1 MIRRPP
7 RSTLFPYTTLFRS
20 LSATGGSERAKRR
33 DDHPKEKHQ
42 PRHAELCADLDEA
55 VVSGCPLH
63 ADSALLEPG
72 QRRDSAFRGAEVGRA
87 YPEERSLEHV
97 SDTAPPDLPAADRL
111 GVVVILFWVQD
122 SLHSLPVTVARAQAE
137 HQREK
142 DRTEDSPTHV

>member
-55 VVSGCPLH
+55 DRKSTRLNSSHGYISYAVFCLKKNKSMSSHLPYSSVH
-63 ADSALLEPG
+63 SAGPP
-72 QRRDSAFRGAEVGRA
+72 SRA
-87 YPEERSLEHV
+87 STL
-97 SDTAPPDLPAADRL
+97 
-111 GVVVILFWVQD
+111 
-122 SLHSLPVTVARAQAE
+122 
-137 HQREK
+137 
-142 DRTEDSPTHV
+142 